1 MSPEQT
7 PDELGTR
14 QNAAAETLV
23 QREGREVPIR
33 DAAEIAGLSDE
44 NKGFLEKISDG
55 GKKIFDTLLKIPRIN
70 KKVAGKAIWCEE
82 YFMKECN
89 KKTEKFGGEA
99 RLLDTKIG
107 IRERAIA
114 DLTTRIEELRVEGD
128 TVRAASLELKLQV
141 KTVEKANFEN
151 KRNSLSD
158 KIREQEARARVFA
171 GKRDGIANKMIGYY
185 NEKMA
190 PMEAEV
196 VSLQTDK
203 NDLIAFV
210 AEREAQFNEW
220 TSRINDLENGKKRNI
235 EELTRDGA
243 SKEEIKEEAKEFD
256 EEIKELRDQ
265 LKEKDNLKQQQLEIE
280 QKIAE
285 AMGKMSGHKENRG
298 EFENKKIIRPLNI
311 TQADAANSGR
321 GETNGPGDRRQENND
336 VFGRDV
342 ADPNPSGPASADR
355 RGDLRQEAHFLDP
368 DGVNSFREINE
379 LPREDTP
386 EDNDQHTARVNKYI
400 LKWNEY
406 VQGGFLNGFS
416 PEAISSL
423 SISNADDFLETTGL
437 SNSESLT
444 FREFK
449 NKIYGYYKEH
459 YRGIETNV
467 SYINDVGPFKT
478 TMNRF
483 YGRIEGTDI
492 FS

>member
-7 PDELGTR
+7 PDEPGAR
-14 QNAAAETLV
+14 QGVVAENPV

-33 DAAEIAGLSDE
+33 DAAEIGGLSDE

-55 GKKIFDTLLKIPRIN
+55 GKKIFDALLKIPRIN
-70 KKVAGKAIWCEE
+70 KSVAGKAIWCEE
-82 YFMKECN
+82 YFMKRCN
-89 KKTEKFGGEA
+89 NNTEKLGGEA
-99 RLLDTKIG
+99 RLLDTKVG
-107 IRERAIA
+107 IRERAIE
-114 DLTTRIEELRVEGD
+114 DLMTRIEGLRAEGD

-151 KRNSLSD
+151 KRNGLLD
-158 KIREQEARARVFA
+158 KIRVQEARARVYA

-210 AEREAQFNEW
+210 AQREAQFNEW

-311 TQADAANSGR
+311 TQVDAANPGSVDA
-321 GETNGPGDRRQENND
+321 NDLGDRGQEDSD
-336 VFGRDV
+336 VSDRAAG
-342 ADPNPSGPASADR
+342 PNPDVPVPGAR

-368 DGVNSFREINE
+368 DGVNSLREINE
-379 LPREDTP
+379 LPREETP
-386 EDNDQHTARVNKYI
+386 EDNDQHTARVDKYI

-423 SISNADDFLETTGL
+423 SIGNVDDFLETMGL
-437 SNSESLT
+437 SNNEMLN

-459 YRGIETNV
+459 YRGVETNV

-483 YGRIEGTDI
+483 YRKIEGTDI